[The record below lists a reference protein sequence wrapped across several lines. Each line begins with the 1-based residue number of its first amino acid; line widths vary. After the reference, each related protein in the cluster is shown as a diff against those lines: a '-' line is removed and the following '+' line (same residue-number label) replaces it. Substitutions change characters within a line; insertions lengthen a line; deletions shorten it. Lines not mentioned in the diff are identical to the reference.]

1 MPEIGDFKR
10 FAFIVGAPRSGTTT
24 MSKMLRTHPN
34 VAVPFV
40 KEPHYFTQHDLR
52 GLADAELRERVQTEY
67 LDKFFDDLEPGQ
79 FVGADGSVSYLY
91 VPEQLEPVLRLWP
104 DSRFIVGVRD
114 PLTLLPSLHRRLI
127 YVGDENIMRF
137 EDAWAAVPDRA
148 AGRRIP
154 RSCLDP
160 RFLRYDEAGR
170 YATYLERLFAT
181 VGRERCFVSVFDDL
195 TSDPLGQYRRI
206 MDFLGIEP
214 AKDVDLSGEREGRT
228 IRYPWLQQLL
238 KRPPKALHPYLAG
251 KLYRRRMKDPG
262 SGDDGEQPAPSK
274 LLSVRK
280 RLLAWNRVESEGKE
294 PIPLRVQQQI
304 RDHFKDEIDRLGS
317 LLGRDLGHWLQPRE
331 QYPQSSAG

>member
-1 MPEIGDFKR
+1 MPQIGDFER
-10 FAFIVGAPRSGTTT
+10 FAVVVGAPRSGTTT

-52 GLADAELRERVQTEY
+52 GLPETELKKRVETEY
-67 LDKFFDDLEPGQ
+67 LGKFFDDPLPGQ

-91 VPEQLEPVLRLWP
+91 VPEQLEPILRLWP

-127 YVGDENIMRF
+127 YVGDENIMSF
-137 EDAWAAVPDRA
+137 EEAWAAVPDRA

-154 RSCLDP
+154 RSCVDP
-160 RFLRYDEAGR
+160 RFLRYEEAGR
-170 YATYLERLFAT
+170 YATYIERLFAT
-181 VGRERCFVSVFDDL
+181 VGRERCFISVFDDL
-195 TSDPLGQYRRI
+195 IDDPRGQYERI
-206 MDFLGIEP
+206 MTFLGLDPQSE
-214 AKDVDLSGEREGRT
+214 VDLSGEREGRT

-238 KRPPKALHPYLAG
+238 KRPPKFMHPYFAG

-262 SGDDGEQPAPSK
+262 SESHGRKAAPSR

-280 RLLAWNRVESEGKE
+280 RLLEWNRRDDVGKE
-294 PIPLRVQQQI
+294 PISLSVQQQI
-304 RDHFKDEIDRLGS
+304 REHFKDEIDRLGS
-317 LLGRDLGHWLQPRE
+317 LIDRDLSHWLQPRE
-331 QYPQSSAG
+331 QAPQR